1 MLSNQAKVES
11 LIFVSGNEGITITE
25 LAHLTGLLKPA
36 INEQLRSLVQKYN
49 QDQTCSFE
57 LIQSDENVKFTTKKA
72 FAPLIKEYF
81 EAPAT
86 TTLSQAAIETLS
98 IIAYK
103 QPVTRIQIEEI
114 RGVKASSMIQ
124 KLLALSLI
132 KEDGRLDVPGRPI
145 LYSTTTNFLDYFG
158 IQSLDD
164 LPPLPD
170 NQVNDEKQDG
180 EQSGD
185 LMELFERTIG
195 KEDKN

>member
-1 MLSNQAKVES
+1 MLSNQAKIES
-11 LIFVSGNEGITITE
+11 LIFVSGSEGITITE
-25 LAHLTGLLKPA
+25 LAHLTGMLKPA
-36 INEQLRSLVQKYN
+36 INEQLRSLAQKYN
-49 QDQTCSFE
+49 QDSTCSFE
-57 LIQSDENVKFTTKKA
+57 LVQAAEMVKFTTKKA
-72 FAPLIKEYF
+72 FAPLIREYF

-114 RGVKASSMIQ
+114 RGVKTSSMIQ

-158 IQSLDD
+158 IQSLND
-164 LPPLPD
+164 LPPLPG
-170 NQVNDEKQDG
+170 NQLTDKSCGN
-180 EQSGD
+180 EQSDD
-185 LMELFERTIG
+185 LMGLFERAIG
-195 KEDKN
+195 KETKD

>member
-36 INEQLRSLVQKYN
+36 INEQLHSLIKKYN
-49 QDQTCSFE
+49 QDQSCSFE
-57 LIQSDENVKFTTKKA
+57 LVQTDETVKFTTKKA
-72 FAPLIKEYF
+72 FFPLIKEYF

-86 TTLSQAAIETLS
+86 TTLSQAAIETLA

-114 RGVKASSMIQ
+114 RGVKASAMIQ

-158 IQSLDD
+158 IQSLSD
-164 LPPLPD
+164 LPSLPD
-170 NQVNDEKQDG
+170 NQDDNNDHSNDQAD
-180 EQSGD
+180 D
-185 LMELFERTIG
+185 LMELFEKTIG
-195 KEDKN
+195 KENED